1 MTTIEEAIKDLQEG
15 KLLIVTDDENRE
27 NEGDFIIPSEKITPD
42 IINFISKQARGLICV
57 SLPESRLK
65 KLDIPPM
72 TLNNN
77 NHHRTAFYL
86 SCEAKEGI
94 TTGISAYDR
103 YLAIKKLIAPNST
116 NDDFVFP
123 GHTFPLKACA
133 NGVLERRGHAEASA
147 DLASLAGFL
156 PSGVIV
162 EIIDDDGQ
170 MARLP
175 KLEDISKKLG
185 IKIVTIDSLVKF
197 REDNHLTSS
206 LYKDW

>member
-1 MTTIEEAIKDLQEG
+1 MTTIEEALNDLRAG
-15 KLLIVTDDENRE
+15 KLLIVMDDENRE
-27 NEGDFIIPSEKITPD
+27 NEGDFVIPSEKITPD
-42 IINFISKQARGLICV
+42 IINFMSKEARGLICV
-57 SLPESRLK
+57 SLPENRLK

-72 TLNNN
+72 VINNS
-77 NHHRTAFYL
+77 NHHGTAFYL
-86 SCEAKEGI
+86 SCEAKVGI

-103 YLAIKKLIAPNST
+103 CLTIKKLIALDST

-133 NGVLERRGHAEASA
+133 NGVLERRGHTEASA

-162 EIIDDDGQ
+162 EIIDDNGQ

-175 KLEDISKKLG
+175 KLESISKKLG

-197 REDNHLTSS
+197 RENNHLTSS
-206 LYKDW
+206 LYRDW